1 MKLEKNIDVL
11 VLGYY
16 GFGNLGDELLAEA
29 VVSNLVS
36 AGVQKEK
43 IVILSAD
50 PPKSEARTGVKCYN
64 RWNLGTVSA
73 LLKQSKSFL
82 LGGGGLFQDVTSVK
96 SCGYYWWIVRAAKM
110 SGTKIW
116 AVSQSV
122 GPLKSTLGKWF
133 TKNALKNCA
142 YLSIRDQKSSC
153 LLDAMG
159 IKCYE
164 TAPDLVM
171 GIQFTGKHSGG
182 DTLLLN
188 LRPGY
193 DEAAENAV
201 RIANFAAKRNK
212 LKIVGTAFAREDQV
226 YLENLQADGKIKFK
240 DVVLCETAEAFEK
253 LAVNASQAVGMRL
266 HFAELCALA
275 SLPVAMS
282 AYDPKVAAFCEEW
295 QFPVLTEK
303 LSDEF
308 AVADSRKLQTARE
321 KIVSEFRKGLAVVFQ

>member
-1 MKLEKNIDVL
+1 MKLERNIDVL

-29 VVSNLVS
+29 VVRNLVS
-36 AGVQKEK
+36 AGIQREK
-43 IVILSAD
+43 IVLLSAD
-50 PPKSEARTGVKCYN
+50 PQKSESRTGVKCYN

-96 SCGYYWWIVRAAKM
+96 SCGYYWWVVRAAKM

-122 GPLKSTLGKWF
+122 GPLKSMLGKYF

-142 YLSIRDQKSSC
+142 YLSVRDRKSSA
-153 LLDAMG
+153 LLDSIG
-159 IKCYE
+159 VESYE

-171 GIQFTGKHSGG
+171 DIQFTEKHCGG

-193 DEAAENAV
+193 DAAAESAV
-201 RIANFAAKRNK
+201 RIANFTAKRNK
-212 LKIVGTAFAREDQV
+212 LKIIGVAFAREDQV
-226 YLENLQADGKIKFK
+226 YLENLQADDKIKLR
-240 DVVLCETAEAFEK
+240 DIVLCETAEAFEK

-275 SLPVAMS
+275 SLPAAMS

-295 QFPVLTEK
+295 KLPVLTEK
-303 LSDEF
+303 LSDKF
-308 AVADSRKLQTARE
+308 AAVDCGMLQAARE
-321 KIVSEFRKGLAVVFQ
+321 KIVSEFRNGLAAVLQ

>member
-1 MKLEKNIDVL
+1 MRLEKNIDVL

-43 IVILSAD
+43 IVLLSAD
-50 PPKSEARTGVKCYN
+50 PQKSEARTGVKCYN

-122 GPLKSTLGKWF
+122 GPLKSMLGKWF

-142 YLSIRDQKSSC
+142 YLGVRDQKSSA
-153 LLDAMG
+153 LLDSMG
-159 IKCYE
+159 VEGYE

-171 GIQFTGKHSGG
+171 CVPFTEKHCGG

-212 LKIVGTAFAREDQV
+212 LKIIGIAFAREDQV
-226 YLENLQADGKIKFK
+226 YLENLQADEKIKLK
-240 DVVLCETAEAFEK
+240 DIVLCETAEAFEK

-275 SLPVAMS
+275 SLPAAMA

-295 QFPVLTEK
+295 KLPVLTEK

-308 AVADSRKLQTARE
+308 AAVDSRKLQAARE
-321 KIVSEFRKGLAVVFQ
+321 KIVSEFWKGLASVLQ